1 MVQPTL
7 LNGLVV
13 FLMALIGLFAW
24 NMTARWL
31 VDRNPDSE
39 IGKAMATIPNV

>member
-1 MVQPTL
+1 MVQPTV

-13 FLMALIGLFAW
+13 GLMALIFLFAW

-31 VDRNPDSE
+31 VDRNPNSE
-39 IGKAMATIPNV
+39 LGKAMATIPNV